1 MARTEDLPE
10 QLRHGIADLEC
21 PNFEQTPFVMGPP
34 LAQRRVAVV
43 NSAAMI
49 ERGGQPFRVDGG
61 EWRPI
66 ARTASTDDL
75 LISHVSIN
83 FDRSGFQR
91 DINVVYPID
100 RLAELASAGVIG
112 SVADTHFTVM
122 GSDDPADLAEAAS
135 QMITAFRADQVDA
148 VLFTPA

>member
-1 MARTEDLPE
+1 
-10 QLRHGIADLEC
+10 LEC
-21 PNFEQTPFVMGPP
+21 PSFTHTPFVTGAP
-34 LAQRRVAVV
+34 LAHRRVALV

-49 ERGGQPFRVDGG
+49 ERGAQPFRVDGG

-66 ARTASTDDL
+66 TATAPTNDL

-91 DINVVYPID
+91 DINVVHPID

-122 GSDDPADLAEAAS
+122 GSDDPADLSEAAS
-135 QMITAFRADQVDA
+135 QMIAAFRADQVDA
-148 VLFTPA
+148 VLFTPV

>member
-10 QLRHGIADLEC
+10 QLRHGIANLEC
-21 PNFEQTPFVMGPP
+21 PVFEETPFVTGPP
-34 LAQRRVAVV
+34 LARRRVALV

-49 ERGGQPFRVDGG
+49 ERGAQPFRVDGG

-66 ARTASTDDL
+66 PRTAPTTDL
-75 LISHVSIN
+75 LVSHVSIN

-91 DINVVYPID
+91 DINVVHPID

-122 GSDDPADLAEAAS
+122 GSDDPADLGDAAS
-135 QMITAFRADQVDA
+135 HMVAALRSDHVDA
-148 VLFTPA
+148 VVFTPV